1 MKKSLIYIL
10 LALLLTACNF
20 PLYGPI
26 TATPNITQAYET
38 IQAQILTMQP
48 LQTGAALGTPYPTSV
63 TPSPATAIP
72 TKLSLTPLPSH
83 PAPTAVCDRVQPG
96 NPIDV
101 TIPDDINIPPGESF
115 VKIWRLLNAGNCTWT
130 TGYTLVWFSGEQLSS
145 ERAYSLEHA
154 VSSGSSV
161 DISIEMT
168 APNIP
173 GTYQSNWK
181 LQNNSGQLF
190 GIGPAGN
197 LPFWVRI
204 VVPNIVTPTSTPTPT
219 ATPIPTVLSSGTIQ
233 VGDGSGVI
241 LAGVTLGNDQNSDIK
256 FSNGQI
262 TSLNSTRFSTPM
274 TTLPDY
280 NICINFAKTEINI
293 QINNDNK
300 FQYYCFKDNS
310 NHNGW
315 IQILGSGGQNLDLE
329 ILTWSN

>member
-83 PAPTAVCDRVQPG
+83 LAPTAVCDRVQPG

-101 TIPDDINIPPGESF
+101 TIPDDTNIPPGESF

-262 TSLNSTRFSTPM
+262 ASLNSTRFSSPM
-274 TTLPDY
+274 ATLPDY
-280 NICINFAKTEINI
+280 NNCTNLAKTEINI

-315 IQILGSGGQNLDLE
+315 IQILGSNGQNLDLE